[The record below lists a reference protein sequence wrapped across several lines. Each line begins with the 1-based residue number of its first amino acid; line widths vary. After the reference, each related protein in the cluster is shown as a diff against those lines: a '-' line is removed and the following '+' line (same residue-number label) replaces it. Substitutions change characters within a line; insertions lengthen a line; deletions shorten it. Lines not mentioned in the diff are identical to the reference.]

1 MVKIRTI
8 TIQDA
13 KVICEIQRET
23 WISTYQSEKENISKS
38 DLEEYTKTWIS
49 IPNIEYFKTL
59 IKKEDQTWL
68 VAEFNNRVV
77 GHIRIIHKKTHDE
90 IDMFYILPNYQNSGI
105 GKKLLAMAIDGNK
118 NDILVDVIDFNEK
131 AISFYEKYG
140 FIFLRK
146 EKNNARPLP
155 SGKTL
160 GLIRMKKPAT

>member
-105 GKKLLAMAIDGNK
+105 GKK
-118 NDILVDVIDFNEK
+118 
-131 AISFYEKYG
+131 Y
-140 FIFLRK
+140 
-146 EKNNARPLP
+146 
-155 SGKTL
+155 
-160 GLIRMKKPAT
+160 

>member
-1 MVKIRTI
+1 MVKIRAATI
-8 TIQDA
+8 RDSRE
-13 KVICEIQRET
+13 ICEIQRET

-49 IPNIEYFKTL
+49 ASNIEYFKTL
-59 IKKEDQTWL
+59 IEKEKQTWL
-68 VAEFNNRVV
+68 VAEVNNRVV
-77 GHIRIIHKKTHDE
+77 GHIRIIYKKFHDT
-90 IDMFYILPNYQNSGI
+90 IDMFYILPSHQSQGI
-105 GKKLLAMAIDGNK
+105 GKKLLAIAINDNK
-118 NDILVDVIDFNEK
+118 NDILVDVIDFNK
-131 AISFYEKYG
+131 QAISFYKKYG